1 MTLCSEIVRRALT
14 EIRVLGVG
22 RAPRAAEGEDGLSA
36 LNALISGLLGN
47 GIGQDLVDLAVTES
61 EEIEVNTRCLVTAT
75 ASLTITLPEE
85 PANGD
90 RFQIIDIGGNIAT
103 YPLTVDRNG
112 RRIESA
118 SSNLT
123 LNTNSLDRSWIYR
136 ADIASWERVATLVA
150 TDPLPFPDDEAFIY
164 ELAWRLAPGYGASFT
179 GEQAASRET
188 SWRRLMAR
196 YNVIS
201 ILSVDRSLLNRD
213 YTGATE
219 A

>member
-22 RAPRAAEGEDGLSA
+22 RTPRAAEGEDGMSSLT
-36 LNALISGLLGN
+36 ALISGLLGN
-47 GIGQDLVDLAVTES
+47 GIGQDLDDLAVTAS
-61 EEIEVNTRCLVTAT
+61 EEIDVNTRCLVTAT

-85 PANGD
+85 PVNGD

-136 ADIASWERVATLVA
+136 GDIASWERVTTLVA

-164 ELAWRLAPGYGASFT
+164 ELAWRLAPGYGAAFT
-179 GEQAASRET
+179 AEQADNRQT

-196 YNVIS
+196 YHVIS
-201 ILSVDRSLLNRD
+201 ELSLDRALLNRSAV
-213 YTGATE
+213 TTE
-219 A
+219 